1 MSKREVLG
9 IDTRALLIC
18 LGESPPYCWEVSTSV
33 VLALGEVLAFE
44 LSFVQ
49 TIKGNG
55 DHDFSSVG
63 TTTELEGCS

>member
-9 IDTRALLIC
+9 TDTWALLIC
-18 LGESPPYCWEVSTSV
+18 LGEVSTSV
-33 VLALGEVLAFE
+33 VLALGEALAFE
-44 LSFVQ
+44 LPFVQ
-49 TIKGNG
+49 IIKGNR